1 MMKKFKSTRQVP
13 KALQEVLEWKQTL
26 YEEIKEMSMADG
38 LNYLLEKGRKAAV
51 QKKKPLSSC
60 PN

>member
-13 KALQEVLEWKQTL
+13 KALQEVFSLKQTL
-26 YEEIKEMSMADG
+26 YEEIKDMNMADG
-38 LNYLLEKGRKAAV
+38 LNYLLEKGRKAALRD
-51 QKKKPLSSC
+51 KKALSSF